1 MAGTGVAPEEE
12 DAEAGP
18 SSWEFESGADD
29 SGAANVDVEAEGA
42 DGSGVAVVVE
52 PVEVVDEPA
61 AGSRGFT
68 HVVSWVT
75 AL

>member
-12 DAEAGP
+12 DAEVGP
-18 SSWEFESGADD
+18 SSWGFESGADG
-29 SGAANVDVEAEGA
+29 SGADDVDVEVEGA
-42 DGSGVAVVVE
+42 EGSGVAVVVE

-61 AGSRGFT
+61 VGSRGFT
-68 HVVSWVT
+68 QVVSWVT